1 MCKDLN
7 YSVEIKDLTEDM
19 LFNADE
25 AFFTGSATEVTPIAT
40 VNDSPGGN
48 GKPGT
53 ITLEL
58 KEIYSRIVH
67 GKERQYINWLSY
79 VKSSVA
85 NEEPALEESQ

>member
-1 MCKDLN
+1 MK
-7 YSVEIKDLTEDM
+7 ITDLTEEM
-19 LFNADE
+19 LSSADE

-40 VNDSPGGN
+40 VNDKAIGN

-67 GKERQYINWLSY
+67 GKEDNYNNWLTFVNSP
-79 VKSSVA
+79 VGV
-85 NEEPALEESQ
+85 EEPELEESS